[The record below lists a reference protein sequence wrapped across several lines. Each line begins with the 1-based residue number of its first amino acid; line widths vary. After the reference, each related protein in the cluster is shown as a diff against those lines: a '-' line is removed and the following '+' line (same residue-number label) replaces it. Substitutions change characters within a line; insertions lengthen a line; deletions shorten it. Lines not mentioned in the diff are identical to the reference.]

1 VWAPVLAASAA
12 LSLADVLWDTVDY
25 LPFAMLVLAYPAGRR
40 MASLPVALW
49 LFMSV
54 TVAALALAFWHS
66 PDPVNTWL
74 TAVGVQFGASVLPW
88 SVGRYRR
95 LRAEQRDRERHI
107 VAGQARLRERARIAR
122 DMHDSLGHELALIAL
137 HGGALELARDLTD
150 QQRLAAGEV
159 RACAVRATTRLHE
172 IVQVLGDTDAAGEL
186 LPADESID
194 DLVRRSAAAG
204 LPVRLRH
211 GGPAPAW
218 PPMTAQAAHRVVQ
231 ESLTNA
237 TRHAP
242 GAAVTVTVAQD
253 RIEVV
258 NDAAAQD
265 GAGGG
270 SGQGLIGLDERV
282 RLAGGRF
289 SAGPRTGGGWVVTAS
304 FPDGARPRE
313 DDPPD
318 FELRVSRR
326 QTRRRLRQTAAL
338 PITVGIV
345 LIIALVVVQLL
356 TVRRTGLAN
365 SQFDQLRVGQ
375 SRAEVERMVPVQ
387 ALGQTPR
394 VVTAPPRP
402 VGATCEYY
410 RAGTGLVVGAQ
421 VFQLCFVGGVL
432 VSKTRW
438 ERG

>member
-1 VWAPVLAASAA
+1 MWAPVLAVSAG

-25 LPFAMLVLAYPAGRR
+25 LPFVMVVLAYPAGRR

-54 TVAALALAFWHS
+54 TVAGLALAFWHS

-74 TAVGVQFGASVLPW
+74 SAVGVQFGAAVLPW

-95 LRAEQRDRERHI
+95 LRAEQRERERHI
-107 VAGQARLRERARIAR
+107 VADHARLRERARIAR

-137 HGGALELARDLTD
+137 HGGALELAKDLTG
-150 QQRLAAGEV
+150 QQRQAAGEL

-172 IVQVLGDTDAAGEL
+172 IVQVLGGTDAAGDR

-211 GGPAPAW
+211 DGPEPDW
-218 PPMTAQAAHRVVQ
+218 TPMTAQAVHRVVQ

-258 NDAAAQD
+258 NGAAAQN

-289 SAGPRTGGGWVVTAS
+289 SAGPRPGGGWVVTAS

-326 QTRRRLRQTAAL
+326 LTRRRLRQTAAL
-338 PITVGIV
+338 PVAVGIV
-345 LIIALVVVQLL
+345 LIMAIVVVQVL

-365 SQFDQLRVGQ
+365 YQFDQLRLGQ
-375 SRAEVERMVPVQ
+375 PRAEVERMVPVQ
-387 ALGQTPR
+387 DLGPAPR
-394 VVTAPPRP
+394 VVTPPPQP

-410 RAGTGLVVGAQ
+410 QAGTGLGLGAQ
-421 VFQLCFVGGVL
+421 IFQLCFAGDVL

-438 ERG
+438 ERA